1 MPIYEASERVL
12 RAFQDEFMPAESFSE
27 FLDVVGQTFCM
38 HFPAMYWT
46 QSSVESNTNKKVLSY
61 RILIFCTDSFPR
73 SSVRHPRPWRLPAGP
88 VELCA
93 LMAHIYAP
101 HLWTRDR
108 SVQCRCS
115 LNTESVCYPDT
126 AIRNSIR
133 TPFNQ
138 GPGSQNFY
146 QLAYTF
152 IHLHFCSWFFRVG
165 SFCYNSLLN
174 KKVTCSLTS

>member
-1 MPIYEASERVL
+1 
-12 RAFQDEFMPAESFSE
+12 
-27 FLDVVGQTFCM
+27 
-38 HFPAMYWT
+38 
-46 QSSVESNTNKKVLSY
+46 
-61 RILIFCTDSFPR
+61 
-73 SSVRHPRPWRLPAGP
+73 
-88 VELCA
+88 
-93 LMAHIYAP
+93 MAHIYAP

-133 TPFNQ
+133 TPFNR

-152 IHLHFCSWFFRVG
+152 IHLHFCS
-165 SFCYNSLLN
+165 
-174 KKVTCSLTS
+174 